1 MQNNIRFQSVAV
13 AVIRT
18 LAAQCLLVDL
28 QIPDAHAS
36 QDKTECLQI
45 RFEAVRRGTYR
56 CDRNRR
62 IDEAALLRLFIAVA
76 D

>member
-1 MQNNIRFQSVAV
+1 MQNNIRFQSVVA
-13 AVIRT
+13 AVIRN

-28 QIPDAHAS
+28 QIPDAHVS

-45 RFEAVRRGTYR
+45 RFEAVRRGSYR

-62 IDEAALLRLFIAVA
+62 IYEAALLGPFIAVA